1 MHITC
6 LLSFE
11 NNQHIRNKI
20 LTSHLVLMQFTLSKL
35 RYFNVN
41 TQRACL
47 NGNIQ
52 RKKLNNTVAYQQLAN

>member
-1 MHITC
+1 
-6 LLSFE
+6 
-11 NNQHIRNKI
+11 
-20 LTSHLVLMQFTLSKL
+20 MQFTLSKL

-52 RKKLNNTVAYQQLAN
+52 RKKLNNTVAY